1 MLLNNKDLK
10 RFSKQIILKN
20 VGISGQKKIKNA
32 KVLIIGAGGLGCPLI
47 LYLASSGVGNIGIVD
62 YDKVDI
68 SNLHRQTLF
77 ADKDVGKFK
86 VTQAKKFINKINSSI
101 KVSIYKKK
109 IVQKNIIKII
119 NNFDIICDGTDNF
132 ISRYLINDQCLKM
145 KKTLISAAISKFDGQ
160 LFKFDFKK
168 KNSPCFRCF
177 MPQMPKLEN
186 NCDAEGIISPLAG
199 IMGTLQANEV
209 IKTILN
215 MRDDMSGKM
224 LIFDALKTD
233 FRKLEILRNSI
244 CKNKC

>member
-177 MPQMPKLEN
+177 MPRMPKLEN

>member
-20 VGISGQKKIKNA
+20 VGIIGQKKIKSA

-77 ADKDVGKFK
+77 TDKDVGKFK

-101 KVSIYKKK
+101 KVSIFRKK
-109 IVQKNIIKII
+109 IVQKNVNKII

-132 ISRYLINDQCLKM
+132 LSRYLINDQCLKM

-177 MPQMPKLEN
+177 MPQMPVLEN
-186 NCDAEGIISPLAG
+186 SCDAEGIISPLAG

-233 FRKLEILRNSI
+233 FRKLKILRNSN
-244 CKNKC
+244 CKNRC

>member
-1 MLLNNKDLK
+1 
-10 RFSKQIILKN
+10 
-20 VGISGQKKIKNA
+20 
-32 KVLIIGAGGLGCPLI
+32 
-47 LYLASSGVGNIGIVD
+47 
-62 YDKVDI
+62 
-68 SNLHRQTLF
+68 
-77 ADKDVGKFK
+77 

-109 IVQKNIIKII
+109 IVKKNIIKII